1 MISGEVTV
9 GRALT
14 QPASLGP
21 RATLV
26 LGTANLNF

>member
-1 MISGEVTV
+1 
-9 GRALT
+9 RALT

-26 LGTANLNF
+26 LATANLNF